1 MVAEAYGWMFLREQT
16 NKESHAVG
24 IFAPRFLYA
33 LGI

>member
-16 NKESHAVG
+16 NKERHAGVV
-24 IFAPRFLYA
+24 FAPRFLYA